1 MMKIAIL
8 LSPLLLFAISPFE
21 SPKPNVFNTSA
32 YETKASVET
41 IKASEN
47 KKIKCRYVCDKRV
60 YKEKQISD
68 AVSFYKKSK
77 DLIQLWKDK

>member
-1 MMKIAIL
+1 MMKITIL
-8 LSPLLLFAISPFE
+8 LTPILLFGISPFE

-32 YETKASVET
+32 YETKPSKENKQASN
-41 IKASEN
+41 N

-68 AVSFYKKSK
+68 AVSFYKGNK
-77 DLIQLWKDK
+77 DYKFIGNPQ